1 MTNSDELQ
9 TFHGADVR
17 PAFAAPTPESIA
29 PARLRRPL
37 AMVVEDAVS
46 PGIVERLGR
55 WLHEHRF
62 RVLRAASP
70 EPRFEVL
77 NFENLAP
84 DLAGVL
90 RRTVLDPLELPE
102 TLESIGVQ
110 DFTPTGVELVPT
122 LLHHGGSR
130 AWGDGWFDAAG
141 EPAPMRRVGFELF
154 FGSVTD
160 QMFKGGEIEFPNGDV
175 VIPRPNRLAVFHPLQ
190 WSRTRAVEC
199 YSPDMLHGRWSVA
212 GWILGFPP
220 EGWLERVERL
230 RGGV

>member
-1 MTNSDELQ
+1 MTDALQ

-37 AMVVEDAVS
+37 ATVVEDAVA
-46 PGIVERLGR
+46 PGIVERLAR
-55 WLHEHRF
+55 WLHQHRD
-62 RVLRAASP
+62 RVIRAASRDL
-70 EPRFEVL
+70 RFEVL
-77 NFENLAP
+77 DFEDLAP
-84 DLAGVL
+84 DVAASL

-102 TLESIGVQ
+102 TLESIGVPE
-110 DFTPTGVELVPT
+110 FMPTGVELVPT
-122 LLHHGGSR
+122 LLHHGGFR
-130 AWGDGWFDAAG
+130 AWGDGWFDAVG
-141 EPAPMRRVGFELF
+141 NPAPMRRVGFELF
-154 FGSVTD
+154 IGSASEPV
-160 QMFKGGEIEFPNGDV
+160 FKGGEVEFPNGDV